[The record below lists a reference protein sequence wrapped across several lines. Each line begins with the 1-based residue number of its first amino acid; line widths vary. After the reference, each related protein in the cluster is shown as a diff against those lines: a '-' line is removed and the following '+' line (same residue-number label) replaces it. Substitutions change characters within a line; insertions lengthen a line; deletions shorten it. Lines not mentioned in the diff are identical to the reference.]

1 MGHLTISIL
10 LVISILFLV
19 QMTEVMKHF
28 KVNTPDWQT
37 TSCTVAQRF
46 QKLFELAEWAD
57 CKFLV
62 GSDEPRTV
70 RHVCLNGFSFT
81 YLPTYLF
88 VFGLTHLYYR
98 GPHTY
103 LLGW

>member
-70 RHVCLNGFSFT
+70 RHVCLNDFT
-81 YLPTYLF
+81 YLPTYLLICLWSC
-88 VFGLTHLYYR
+88 VPTYLYYR

-103 LLGW
+103 T